1 MSRSTHFEQSYFT
14 NFQGGQE
21 FSGSSGA
28 AAKQDGLLYLSETWF
43 SLARCGPC
51 AGVLYNEK
59 LGSYVSCYMADVS
72 GPGDTRLKVWVH
84 AALPDGSG
92 AGTFRDCLQWPFD
105 RFVRNVRLY
114 KMPEAVA
121 VTAERVSC
129 ADVIRR
135 YDLADERLAGLMKI
149 VFCSLLTSGQSVKIG
164 LPADNAQPG
173 SLYTEACDVM
183 ALICELTPEKK
194 RDRLGFAAG
203 AAVRA
208 AETPFVFCPEGGS
221 DGQIDLAS
229 DALNGLLHPED
240 DLTDIALGEM
250 ASLYEKSPDDYAVR
264 MQAVFREHPADL
276 TQMAWAWHLEA
287 VRSGE
292 ELEMPQPLLIREI
305 KNAEAFARRDL
316 RAAQLLCRMLSMVQT
331 ENASPEFCRT
341 VLDKY
346 IMTAAHLPDRTCREY
361 KESFTGVLRVLRD
374 FCGDKD
380 SIMSDTTRYLKWMRE
395 TCPDYFKDFS
405 EDLYAQC
412 ENEQD
417 RRMLRQLLAAAGTPE
432 KEEAKP
438 EKRPVKKQPEK
449 TAVQDEAK
457 NASAEKKP
465 EAGPAAGAAGGL
477 AFAGAGFL
485 AGILADQLI
494 APHAGSLV
502 SIIIGVVF
510 CAFCFCVK
518 FFGSRRR

>member
-221 DGQIDLAS
+221 DGQIDLRSSLPQSSLPWMKALLPAS
-229 DALNGLLHPED
+229 APGQ
-240 DLTDIALGEM
+240 G
-250 ASLYEKSPDDYAVR
+250 S
-264 MQAVFREHPADL
+264 
-276 TQMAWAWHLEA
+276 
-287 VRSGE
+287 
-292 ELEMPQPLLIREI
+292 PLLRLQTCLPLPV
-305 KNAEAFARRDL
+305 FPARYT
-316 RAAQLLCRMLSMVQT
+316 LLP
-331 ENASPEFCRT
+331 ASPARCI
-341 VLDKY
+341 L
-346 IMTAAHLPDRTCREY
+346 LPGSPVRC
-361 KESFTGVLRVLRD
+361 
-374 FCGDKD
+374 
-380 SIMSDTTRYLKWMRE
+380 I
-395 TCPDYFKDFS
+395 
-405 EDLYAQC
+405 
-412 ENEQD
+412 
-417 RRMLRQLLAAAGTPE
+417 LLPAF
-432 KEEAKP
+432 
-438 EKRPVKKQPEK
+438 PV
-449 TAVQDEAK
+449 
-457 NASAEKKP
+457 
-465 EAGPAAGAAGGL
+465 
-477 AFAGAGFL
+477 
-485 AGILADQLI
+485 
-494 APHAGSLV
+494 
-502 SIIIGVVF
+502 
-510 CAFCFCVK
+510 
-518 FFGSRRR
+518 R